1 MPVLERVAPFQPDF
15 HRDSVSSNSGILELL
30 ISTTLKIVTILNNH
44 LISNMPFSVV
54 IPYQF
59 YNLVMV
65 FVTILALLWGM
76 VAVKRFY
83 RMLRIRSA
91 VLTDRIIQIRGMG
104 SYLTYF
110 DGATRTHMDAVVH
123 TRQSMPPVSMAALPV
138 TAVSKNAF
146 LVGYKGE
153 GRFEISIEV
162 SVLCRTKVI
171 LLINFNSENFQR
183 MNLSQG
189 TTEHTNS
196 SVQPHSRQF
205 FSLTGLRDEQVS
217 TGSYSFP
224 RFQRDEC
231 CSFECLST
239 EVQEGHHTVKLSLLH
254 IMNSWIGDNLRES
267 RSGEH
272 VITDKLSFAVMLV
285 PAEDGRTNSPPTTVI
300 AAGNGRG
307 GARRVETGQ
316 SVSMYNTSGDD
327 EEEGS
332 GSAHRPYED
341 QQLANGNTARGRL
354 QFFRPAGRNPM
365 TSEGIFSSESN
376 ATSPNRSGFAKLAS
390 SPVHELGGGAPQ
402 AAGAMFA
409 SVFVYSFNMAGLR
422 TAATAPS
429 EDSSIASSGRRLGMS
444 PNQWMLPADG
454 TEVLVLDRSGHLFTS
469 QEVFGLAHPKAAAAP
484 RPSELTLA
492 QSAQQPQREQGAAQ
506 GETPEAAA
514 GAPGLGGCFVAED
527 CVVCLTV
534 PKQVLLLPCR

>member
-1 MPVLERVAPFQPDF
+1 MLERVAYFGDPTEL
-15 HRDSVSSNSGILELL
+15 SAAVILELL
-30 ISTTLKIVTILNNH
+30 ISTTLIIVPILNNH
-44 LISNMPFSVV
+44 LISNMTFSVV

-171 LLINFNSENFQR
+171 VLINFNSENFQK

-189 TTEHTNS
+189 ATEHTNS

-231 CSFECLST
+231 CSFECLCT

-272 VITDKLSFAVMLV
+272 AITDKLSFAVMLV

-300 AAGNGRG
+300 AAGNRRG
-307 GARRVETGQ
+307 GARRVETGE
-316 SVSMYNTSGDD
+316 SVSMYNTSGDE

-332 GSAHRPYED
+332 GSAQD
-341 QQLANGNTARGRL
+341 QQLANGNTARGGL

-390 SPVHELGGGAPQ
+390 SPVQELGGGAPQ

-409 SVFVYSFNMAGLR
+409 SVFMYSFNMAGLR

-429 EDSSIASSGRRLGMS
+429 EDSSVASSGRRLGVS

-469 QEVFGLAHPKAAAAP
+469 QEVFGLAHPKTAEAP

-506 GETPEAAA
+506 DETPEAAA